1 MAYDVT
7 LPRLGWDMEEGSLVA
22 WLKQDGEFVKSG
34 ELLFSVEGDKAIQE
48 IEALDSGYLRIL
60 PDSPQPG
67 EKVPVGTLLGYLV
80 PEDERHTFEFP
91 NSDSEIPPAFAE
103 IQSPITTATVVAT
116 FAQPEA
122 EVAKQRRIYISPY
135 AKRLAQD
142 LGVDWQNL
150 RGSGLAGRI
159 MSKDVK
165 EAAAALQATS
175 TTQPIQAPSLAAATV
190 EPLAISPMAT
200 RQPMSQ
206 TRKKIADHM
215 ANSAHTAAPVTLTA
229 EVDATEMVAL
239 RQQLKT
245 DAAQDGLPVPS
256 FNDML
261 AKVAAQALMEHPHM
275 NAQIV
280 DDEILFSNT
289 AHIAIAVDT
298 ERGLLV
304 PVIRDV
310 QTKSLRQVAREAAAL
325 IDKTRQG
332 NLGYT
337 DLQGATFTIT
347 NLGMFEIEAF
357 TPIIDLPQ
365 CAILGVGQIIAKQVV
380 TDVELEKV
388 AIRQRMVLSLT
399 FDHRLVDGAQAAR
412 FLQRIK
418 RLVERPYVWLVG
430 S

>member
-1 MAYDVT
+1 MACDVT

-80 PEDERHTFEFP
+80 PEVERDTFEFP
-91 NSDSEIPPAFAE
+91 DSDSEMPPAFAE
-103 IQSPITTATVVAT
+103 TQSPITTATVVAT
-116 FAQPEA
+116 SAQPEA
-122 EVAKQRRIYISPY
+122 EVAKPRRIYISPY
-135 AKRLAQD
+135 AKRLSQD

-165 EAAAALQATS
+165 EAAAALQAT
-175 TTQPIQAPSLAAATV
+175 TTQPVQVPSLAAATE
-190 EPLAISPMAT
+190 EPLPISPMAT

-239 RQQLKT
+239 RQQLKSN
-245 DAAQDGLPVPS
+245 AAQDGLPVPS

-261 AKVAAQALMEHPHM
+261 AKIAAQALLEHPHM

-325 IDKTRQG
+325 IDNTRQG
-332 NLGYT
+332 NLSYT

-388 AIRQRMVLSLT
+388 EIRQRMVLSLT

-418 RLVERPYVWLVG
+418 RLVERPYIWLVG